1 MKQLKI
7 ASAIFGIGLFFSATA
22 CAEEGHESAS
32 NSHELSNSP
41 EQIEQKVSHEQ
52 KQKTA
57 DGKNDNSEMSRQVM
71 RIIDTNNDK
80 KVSKE
85 EYLSYAQRRFEEV
98 DVNGD
103 NFISRTEGRAAAH
116 ALREQQD
123 EAKSFLRDKIE
134 Q

>member
-7 ASAIFGIGLFFSATA
+7 ASAIFGIGLFFSTTA
-22 CAEEGHESAS
+22 YAEEGHESAS

-41 EQIEQKVSHEQ
+41 EQIEQ

>member
-7 ASAIFGIGLFFSATA
+7 ASAIFGIGLFFSTTA
-22 CAEEGHESAS
+22 YAEEGHESAS

-41 EQIEQKVSHEQ
+41 EQIEQ

-103 NFISRTEGRAAAH
+103 DFISRTEGRAAAH